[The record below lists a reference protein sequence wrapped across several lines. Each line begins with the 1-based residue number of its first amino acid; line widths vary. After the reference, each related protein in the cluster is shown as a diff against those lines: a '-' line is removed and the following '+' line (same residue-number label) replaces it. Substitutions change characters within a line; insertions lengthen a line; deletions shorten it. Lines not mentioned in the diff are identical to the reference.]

1 MEQGEI
7 APANAAT
14 EIQRLCQEVPDRDPA

>member
-1 MEQGEI
+1 MERGEI

-14 EIQRLCQEVPDRDPA
+14 EIQRLCQEVHDRDPA